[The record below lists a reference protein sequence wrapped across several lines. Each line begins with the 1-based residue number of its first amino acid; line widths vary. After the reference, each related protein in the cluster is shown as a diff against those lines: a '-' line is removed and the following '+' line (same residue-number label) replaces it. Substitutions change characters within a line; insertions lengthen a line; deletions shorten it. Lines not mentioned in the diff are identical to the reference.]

1 VISIYL
7 DSFISTMVVKHENEA
22 LGEFVSVTQA
32 DPEVAKHILEAY
44 AWNVEDAISFYLETG
59 GVDVMVNHGGGVAER
74 AAPAG
79 VRRQA
84 WSHPI
89 DVVGDDDVRLDRE
102 DDEAIDI
109 VEEQGDEDE
118 EDYEQ
123 EEEEDIKTLASF
135 RSRRATASH
144 PVNYN
149 EDSDDDMDIEDAYGD
164 EEERFKYGR
173 RERRGHRRSLRRVQ
187 QTQQAENAG
196 QVPQDILNLPDVNIE
211 EQKMLLS
218 AMTGEAYEGS
228 LPDFSHHGYNPPQR
242 QLSPSVIE
250 RQILREEQDKAL
262 QESLKRDKERE
273 IESEIAKVKEMEREE
288 SQRLEKRALE
298 EDLQRKRERLPP
310 EPEDSDTDSF
320 VLVIRMPSGTRLKRR
335 FSRRDD
341 ISAAFDFIDVHSGES
356 DCLLPGTYHLVSQF
370 PRKIYTSIDAGKFAD
385 GDFSH
390 KQEAL
395 FVERTS

>member
-1 VISIYL
+1 MSM
-7 DSFISTMVVKHENEA
+7 MVQKHENEA
-22 LGEFVSVTQA
+22 IAEFVSVTQA

-44 AWNVEDAISFYLETG
+44 AWNVDEAISFYLETG
-59 GVDVMVNHGGGVAER
+59 GVDVAVDHEGGVPER

-79 VRRQA
+79 LRRQA
-84 WSHPI
+84 QSHPI
-89 DVVGDDDVRLDRE
+89 DVPGDDVVRLDSD
-102 DDEAIDI
+102 DDEGAVDMG
-109 VEEQGDEDE
+109 EEHEDEDE
-118 EDYEQ
+118 VDDEQ
-123 EEEEDIKTLASF
+123 EEEEDIRTLASF

-144 PVNYN
+144 PVNYH
-149 EDSDDDMDIEDAYGD
+149 EDSDDDMDMEDAYGE

-187 QTQQAENAG
+187 QTQQAENVG
-196 QVPQDILNLPDVNIE
+196 QVPQDLLDLPDVNIE
-211 EQKMLLS
+211 EQKMLLA
-218 AMTGEAYEGS
+218 AMTGEAYEGD
-228 LPDFSHHGYNPPQR
+228 LPDFSHHGYSVQR
-242 QLSPSVIE
+242 ELSPSVIE

-262 QESLKRDKERE
+262 QESLKRDKEKE
-273 IESEIAKVKEMEREE
+273 IANEIAKIEEMEREE
-288 SQRLEKRALE
+288 SQKLEKRALE

-310 EPEDSDTDSF
+310 EPEDNDGDSF

-341 ISAAFDFIDVHSGES
+341 IRAAFDFIDLHASES

-370 PRKIYTSIDAGKFAD
+370 PRKLYTSTSEGNFAD